1 MSIRTITIDQLR
13 RMEDQ
18 EGLVLQGCGGST
30 REWLDGINRMLTA
43 NGCLKNGTVFPDV
56 HVFQKDGSTCL
67 LFPFTDDVK
76 LDIGKLAI
84 WRLRSHDRF
93 GGTWL
98 SDYVENVLGGY
109 IQEKRL
115 DEQSH
120 PTLLGYSATANAV
133 ELKSVKEVA
142 NFICTKG
149 KQGDLLI
156 YKTDG
161 QLFIRTFGIYLDQ
174 IASQEYREE
183 LLKELIPLQ
192 MKLEN
197 EMIQSM

>member
-1 MSIRTITIDQLR
+1 MSINTIQD
-13 RMEDQ
+13 
-18 EGLVLQGCGGST
+18 S
-30 REWLDGINRMLTA
+30 
-43 NGCLKNGTVFPDV
+43 
-56 HVFQKDGSTCL
+56 
-67 LFPFTDDVK
+67 
-76 LDIGKLAI
+76 
-84 WRLRSHDRF
+84 
-93 GGTWL
+93 
-98 SDYVENVLGGY
+98 
-109 IQEKRL
+109 QEKQL
-115 DEQSH
+115 GEQSH

-142 NFICTKG
+142 DFICTKG

-156 YKTDG
+156 FTTDG

>member
-1 MSIRTITIDQLR
+1 MSIRVITIDQLR

-18 EGLVLQGCGGST
+18 EGLVLQGCVGST

-43 NGCLKNGTVFPDV
+43 NGCLKNGNAFTDV

-67 LFPFTDDVK
+67 LFPFSDDVK
-76 LDIGKLAI
+76 LDMRKLAI
-84 WRLRSHDRF
+84 WRARSNERF
-93 GGTWL
+93 GSTWL
-98 SDYVENVLGGY
+98 SDYVENELGGY
-109 IQEKRL
+109 IQEKQV

-120 PTLLGYSATANAV
+120 PTLLGYSATSNAV

-149 KQGDLLI
+149 KQGDILI
-156 YKTDG
+156 FKTDG
-161 QLFIRTFGIYLDQ
+161 QLFIRTFGIYLHQ

>member
-1 MSIRTITIDQLR
+1 MSINSI
-13 RMEDQ
+13 
-18 EGLVLQGCGGST
+18 
-30 REWLDGINRMLTA
+30 
-43 NGCLKNGTVFPDV
+43 PD
-56 HVFQKDGSTCL
+56 
-67 LFPFTDDVK
+67 
-76 LDIGKLAI
+76 
-84 WRLRSHDRF
+84 
-93 GGTWL
+93 
-98 SDYVENVLGGY
+98 
-109 IQEKRL
+109 IQEKQL

-156 YKTDG
+156 FKTDG

>member
-1 MSIRTITIDQLR
+1 MSINSI
-13 RMEDQ
+13 
-18 EGLVLQGCGGST
+18 
-30 REWLDGINRMLTA
+30 
-43 NGCLKNGTVFPDV
+43 PD
-56 HVFQKDGSTCL
+56 
-67 LFPFTDDVK
+67 
-76 LDIGKLAI
+76 
-84 WRLRSHDRF
+84 
-93 GGTWL
+93 
-98 SDYVENVLGGY
+98 
-109 IQEKRL
+109 IQEKQL
-115 DEQSH
+115 DGQNH
-120 PTLLGYSATANAV
+120 PTLLGYSATSNAV

-149 KQGDLLI
+149 KQGDILI
-156 YKTDG
+156 FKTDG